1 MLRSPGFYALW
12 IVYFLGS
19 SIGLTAI
26 GESAP
31 LVRELAGAS
40 AAMSGGLALGVM
52 SLFNGAGRLAWGA
65 ASDRVGRRPAVLA
78 MFAIGALSCALLL
91 PRTEDFWR
99 VLAGLSVV
107 GFCYGGYLALMPSLV
122 AEHYGARNVGANYG
136 LLFTA
141 WGAAGFTIP
150 RWIAGMIEEQK
161 LSGSVAD
168 GYNRMFYTLGA
179 LAVLGL
185 LLTLLVRR
193 PGARPSAG

>member
-122 AEHYGARNVGANYG
+122 AEHYGARHVGANYG